1 MVKTVFRRITK
12 DLWDNRTLI
21 TAIAIM
27 WILAELIFHRFCPVV
42 IVSGFPCP
50 GCGLTRALFHLI
62 TMHPIKALEYNPSY
76 PFWVALA
83 IAFVIRRYVQGKDL
97 KVLRYPVM
105 AVCIITIGIYVWRM
119 TALFP
124 GKEPMVFFEES
135 VFGRV
140 MPFYNEFVK
149 KIAIQ

>member
-1 MVKTVFRRITK
+1 MLKTVFGRIEN
-12 DLWDNRTLI
+12 DLRQNRTPIIAL
-21 TAIAIM
+21 AIM

-42 IVSGFPCP
+42 IISGFPCP
-50 GCGLTRALFHLI
+50 GCGLTRALFCLI

-83 IAFVIRRYVQGKDL
+83 VAFVIRRYVQGKDL

-105 AVCIITIGIYVWRM
+105 ALCIMTIGIYVWRM

-140 MPFYNEFVK
+140 MSFYNEMVK
-149 KIAIQ
+149 NLLQN